1 MSEESDFNPSIG
13 GTTQTRRICFI
24 DDSGAKQMIFFHL
37 PVFILMVLNVVGF
50 IFTLLL
56 VHQAKRRTRS
66 SRSQETSRGCEVNRS
81 NARADQE
88 SKEQI
93 VGRH

>member
-1 MSEESDFNPSIG
+1 
-13 GTTQTRRICFI
+13 
-24 DDSGAKQMIFFHL
+24 MIFFHL

-66 SRSQETSRGCEVNRS
+66 SRSQETSRGNEVNRS

-88 SKEQI
+88 SKEKI

>member
-1 MSEESDFNPSIG
+1 
-13 GTTQTRRICFI
+13 
-24 DDSGAKQMIFFHL
+24 MIFFHL

-66 SRSQETSRGCEVNRS
+66 QETSRGCEVNRS